1 MISQRQIQFRREVR
15 SRMEGRYNGYCHVFI
30 VCALGAA
37 LFYVYIG
44 HIHNVTFLEWL
55 TVPFF
60 FLLANMVEW
69 YTHKYVMHR
78 PMSLRGLRT
87 LYQRHLLMH
96 HPFFT
101 DEEPRFR
108 DHRDWRVTLFPP
120 YVLVLFMLLALPTA
134 AFYGA
139 ILTPNVGWLFMCVA
153 TTMYFMYEFMH
164 FCCHA
169 DENWFVRNCPFVNTA
184 RRHHT
189 AHHNSRLMMEV
200 NMNVTFPI
208 SDWLFGT
215 SDLDRGL
222 LGHLLNGYDTRFLKK
237 NVRVRARRP
246 DEVSATLVD
255 PDYVPE
261 PGAASATAQLPA
273 APNQLEILLSV
284 VALLVGAVLAY
295 WGGSPVRPEYS
306 NFIMI
311 TATFMAASIWFM
323 PEPAM
328 KKKAQG
334 ARVALT
340 QQGM

>member
-1 MISQRQIQFRREVR
+1 
-15 SRMEGRYNGYCHVFI
+15 
-30 VCALGAA
+30 
-37 LFYVYIG
+37 
-44 HIHNVTFLEWL
+44 
-55 TVPFF
+55 
-60 FLLANMVEW
+60 
-69 YTHKYVMHR
+69 
-78 PMSLRGLRT
+78 
-87 LYQRHLLMH
+87 
-96 HPFFT
+96 
-101 DEEPRFR
+101 
-108 DHRDWRVTLFPP
+108 
-120 YVLVLFMLLALPTA
+120 
-134 AFYGA
+134 
-139 ILTPNVGWLFMCVA
+139 
-153 TTMYFMYEFMH
+153 
-164 FCCHA
+164 
-169 DENWFVRNCPFVNTA
+169 
-184 RRHHT
+184 
-189 AHHNSRLMMEV
+189 
-200 NMNVTFPI
+200 MNVTFPI